1 MRSRPLMHRS
11 NTWLM
16 AMPVMLSLGVVSR
29 AARAEPTIDRIEP
42 PAARQGAAI
51 DVKITGT
58 ELDGAAEVFFEQGC
72 ITAAAPTVEN
82 DKTLAVKLAVPAD
95 CPLGPHR
102 MRVRTSGGLSELR
115 MFHVHASEQTA
126 EQEPNDSFAQAAP
139 LEPGRA
145 VWGGLKNEDVDVY
158 KVHLRTGERIAAVVD
173 AVRLDQQM
181 LDPHVELV
189 DAEGFVVAACDDH
202 PLLTQDAALAA
213 VAPREGD
220 YFLRVRESAYGGGNA
235 LYVLHVGDFPI
246 PHVAWPPG
254 GAPGSTVDVEWFGDP
269 AGPFKA
275 QVVLPPAGGD
285 GLAPVRA
292 VRDGKTSAIAVPLR
306 ITAELVFQS
315 VEPNDEPEKASAAKA
330 PGAIV
335 GRIDLSE
342 DVDWIRVEAP
352 KGSKWK
358 VTGWGRRLGSPVDLV
373 IAAHRATD
381 KRERITSS
389 DDADGPDSLVQVT
402 VPDEG
407 AFLLRVNDF
416 ERRGGPEFIYWIDV
430 ESIVPR
436 VTVSVPP
443 AQTKT
448 QQRLVAA
455 VPRGNRTALVF
466 NAARTEC
473 GEPVRLEFPG
483 LPAGVTASPTTIAD
497 PAPNG
502 IVVFE
507 AAADA
512 APATAA
518 TPVRVVRGDGQ
529 AAQDIG
535 SLRQGTDLVFGEPNR
550 TPYRTSFSDRLTV
563 AVVEEA
569 PASIEVTVPPTP
581 IARRGTLDLK
591 VKVNRVDDY
600 AGRVRLEMPFRPN
613 GIGASAVEVKESE
626 SEVAFPIT
634 CSGDAPLK
642 EWQVALTATLV
653 PEGEKK
659 DKKAAGKRTAKGMV
673 VASRLVALA
682 IVEPLVEMTA
692 EKAVVEQGGTV
703 KIVYKAAKPP
713 AFTGTAKARLLG
725 LPTKVE
731 APTLDLAAGTETL
744 EFPITVAGDAPVGK
758 HENLICRIEV
768 PVGDAIMIHQMAPT
782 SLRIDKPL
790 PPAVAA
796 NEGPKP

>member
-1 MRSRPLMHRS
+1 MGSRSLSRRS
-11 NTWLM
+11 GSWRLAVPGM
-16 AMPVMLSLGVVSR
+16 ILFGLAGP
-29 AARAEPTIDRIEP
+29 AAFGEPTIDRIEP
-42 PAARQGAAI
+42 PAARAGTSI
-51 DVKITGT
+51 DVKITGS
-58 ELDGAAEVFFEQGC
+58 ELDGAAEVFFEQGG
-72 ITAAAPTVEN
+72 ITCAAPTVEN
-82 DKTLAVKLAVPAD
+82 DKTLTARLTVPAD
-95 CPLGPHR
+95 CPLGPQR
-102 MRVRTSGGLSELR
+102 MRVRTSDGLSELR
-115 MFHVHASEQTA
+115 MFHVHASEQAA

-139 LEPGRA
+139 LERGRA
-145 VWGGLKNEDVDVY
+145 VWGAVKNEDVDVY
-158 KVHLRTGERIAAVVD
+158 KVHLQAGDRIAAVID

-181 LDPHVELV
+181 LDPHIELV

-202 PLLTQDAALAA
+202 PLLAQDAALAA

-254 GAPGSTVDVEWFGDP
+254 GPPGATLDVEWFGDP

-275 QVVLPPAGGD
+275 KVTLPPEGSE
-285 GLAPVRA
+285 GLGRVRA
-292 VRDGKTSAIAVPLR
+292 VRDGRTSAMSVPFR
-306 ITAELVFQS
+306 ITTAPVFQA
-315 VEPNDEPEKASAAKA
+315 VEPNDEPEKAA
-330 PGAIV
+330 PATAPVAIA
-335 GRIDLSE
+335 GRIDASE

-352 KGSKWK
+352 KGTKWK
-358 VTGWGRRLGSPVDLV
+358 ATGWGRRLGSPVDLV
-373 IAAHRATD
+373 IAAHRAND

-389 DDADGPDSLVQVT
+389 DDADGPDSVVQVT

-430 ESIVPR
+430 EPIVPR

-473 GEPVRLEFPG
+473 GDPVRLEFSG
-483 LPAGVTASPTTIAD
+483 LPAGVAASPATIAD
-497 PAPNG
+497 PAPNCV
-502 IVVFE
+502 VVFE

-512 APATAA
+512 APATTA
-518 TPVRVVRGDGQ
+518 TPVRMIRGDGES
-529 AAQDIG
+529 AQEVG

-550 TPYRTSFSDRLTV
+550 TSYRTSFSDRLAV

-569 PASIEVTVPPTP
+569 PASIECAPPATP

-591 VKVNRVDDY
+591 VTVHRVEGY
-600 AGRVRLEMPFRPN
+600 AGRVRLEMPFRPP

-626 SEVAFPIT
+626 TEVAFPIT
-634 CSGDAPLK
+634 CAGDAPLK
-642 EWQVALTATLV
+642 EWQLALTATLV
-653 PEGEKK
+653 PEGQKP
-659 DKKAAGKRTAKGMV
+659 DKKGAGKRVAKGMV
-673 VASRLVALA
+673 VASRPLTLA

-703 KIVYKAAKPP
+703 KLAYKAAKPP
-713 AFTGTAKARLLG
+713 TFTGTAKARLVG
-725 LPTKVE
+725 LPNKVE

-744 EFPITVAGDAPVGK
+744 EFPLTVAADAPPGK
-758 HENLICRIEV
+758 HENIICRIEV
-768 PVGDAIMIHQMAPT
+768 PVGDAIMIHQMAAT

-796 NEGPKP
+796 AGGATP